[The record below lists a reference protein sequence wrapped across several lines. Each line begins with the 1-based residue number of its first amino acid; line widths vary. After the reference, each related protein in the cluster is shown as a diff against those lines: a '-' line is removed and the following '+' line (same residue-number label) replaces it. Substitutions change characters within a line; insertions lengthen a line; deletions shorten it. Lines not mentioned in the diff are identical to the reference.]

1 MKIKMLVSMAGAE
14 AINVGDERDVDDAEA
29 KRLIEAGYAMP
40 IAIAAKG
47 EGATKAKPAGLE
59 QR

>member
-40 IAIAAKG
+40 IATAPKG
-47 EGATKAKPAGLE
+47 ERSTKAKPDALE
-59 QR
+59 LR